1 MATVT
6 IRQAEAELSDLIA
19 RAERGE
25 EILIAR
31 ESAPVV
37 RLVPVIAPTGRREPG
52 QLKGRY
58 DLPDAFFFDPLPDE
72 ERSRWES
79 DHAGRP

>member
-6 IRQAEAELSDLIA
+6 IRQAEADLSDLIA

-37 RLVPVIAPTGRREPG
+37 RLVPVVVATRRREPG
-52 QLKGRY
+52 QLKGQY

-72 ERSRWES
+72 EQSRWEG
-79 DHAGRP
+79 DDAGRP